1 MSSSSADQC
10 LFKNDANEKKGTNG
24 SKTGG
29 NVLFSK
35 KLKQSPEN
43 LPLMN
48 GGLKMSTIII
58 VNGTHNYFLF
68 IIDQDNESR

>member
-1 MSSSSADQC
+1 MILGEVLVHIDNYNFTNFYLIQMEKQNSTDQC

-35 KLKQSPEN
+35 KTETVS
-43 LPLMN
+43 
-48 GGLKMSTIII
+48 
-58 VNGTHNYFLF
+58 
-68 IIDQDNESR
+68 

>member
-1 MSSSSADQC
+1 MEKQNSTDQC

-35 KLKQSPEN
+35 KLKQSPEA
-43 LPLMN
+43 LPIAIN
-48 GGLKMSTIII
+48 EWRPKNAIII
-58 VNGTHNYFLF
+58 
-68 IIDQDNESR
+68 I